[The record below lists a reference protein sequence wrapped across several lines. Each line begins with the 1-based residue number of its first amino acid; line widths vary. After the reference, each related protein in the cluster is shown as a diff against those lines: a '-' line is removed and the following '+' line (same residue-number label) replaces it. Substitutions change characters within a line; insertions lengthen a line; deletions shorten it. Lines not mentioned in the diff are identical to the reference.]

1 MVILKKEIDR
11 KLLAALQAQNPQG
24 LEDVI
29 HRYSPYVAGVIRRV
43 LGQLGTRE
51 DLEDLS
57 SDVFVAL
64 WKSAGTLRE
73 DSNLKLWLGVVAR
86 NRALKHLRSLRLE
99 LPLDDGLLP
108 ADLQQEP
115 SRFWERQE
123 EARQVRQAV
132 LSMEPP
138 DQDIFL
144 RHYFW
149 RQSVDRIAGE
159 LGMNPSTVK
168 SRLKRGREKLRNKL
182 KKEDA

>member
-1 MVILKKEIDR
+1 MKKEIDE
-11 KLLAALQAQNPQG
+11 KLLASLQAQDPKG
-24 LEDVI
+24 LEEAI
-29 HRYSPYVAGVIRRV
+29 RRYSPYVAGVIRRV

-51 DLEDLS
+51 DLEELS

-73 DSNLKLWLGVVAR
+73 NSNLKLWLGVVAR

-159 LGMNPSTVK
+159 LNMNPSTVK

>member
-1 MVILKKEIDR
+1 MMILKKEIDR

-24 LEDVI
+24 LEDAI

-51 DLEDLS
+51 DLEELS

-149 RQSVDRIAGE
+149 WQSVDRIAGE

>member
-1 MVILKKEIDR
+1 MMILKKEIDR

-24 LEDVI
+24 LEDAI

-51 DLEDLS
+51 DLEELS

-73 DSNLKLWLGVVAR
+73 NSNLKLWLGVVAR

-159 LGMNPSTVK
+159 LNMNPSTVK